1 MKEIIEINAEATSL
15 RKLFGEDAYSPI
27 DIFSLI
33 SNNADMTVVFYP
45 MSDRV
50 SGICVRDAENKIM
63 AINSL
68 SSYGRQRFTAA
79 HELYH
84 LFYHDDFNKVICA
97 KDMDINKD
105 AREIEADNFA
115 SYFLAPYAA
124 LTDFIKD
131 KLQKQKGKLDVNDIV
146 RIEQYFGLSRQAT
159 LWRLTKDGYLD
170 RKDADEMKIGIIRSA
185 IKLGY
190 DDTLYV
196 PSHESKKYFTLGKYV
211 KMAEELKER
220 ELISNGKY
228 EELLLGA
235 FRSDIVYGLVAEGE
249 ESYEIGRAHV

>member
-1 MKEIIEINAEATSL
+1 MKEIIQINAEATSL
-15 RKLFGEDAYSPI
+15 RKHFGEDAYSPI

-33 SNNADMTVVFYP
+33 SNYENLTVVFYP
-45 MSDRV
+45 MSERI
-50 SGICVRDAENKIM
+50 SGICIRDDENKII

-84 LFYHDDFNKVICA
+84 LFYHEDFNKVICA
-97 KDMDINKD
+97 KDIDINKD
-105 AREIEADNFA
+105 IQEIEADIFA

-124 LTDFIKD
+124 LTDFIND
-131 KLQKQKGKLDVNDIV
+131 KLQKQKGELDVNDIV

-159 LWRLTKDGYLD
+159 LWRMTKDGYLS
-170 RKDADEMKIGIIRSA
+170 RKDADEMKTGIIRSA

-196 PSHESKKYFTLGKYV
+196 PSHESKQYFTLGKYV
-211 KMAEELKER
+211 KLVEDLKGK

-235 FRSDIVYGLVAEGE
+235 FRGDIVYGLVAEGE
-249 ESYEIGRAHV
+249 ESYD